1 MEDKQLTT
9 EVEESHVDTE
19 TIATEV
25 DEVSNDDQPVNDAGT
40 DTNDTAYADAWDN
53 IDINN
58 FDVPDEVT
66 TTEATIE
73 EPQVDLNNVEAADV
87 NDIKDTL
94 NAFMTDKP
102 VLKFKGK
109 DVPVDSPDELI
120 ALAQKG
126 FLLETEMGKIKPQK
140 KLLNIIDGIPADV
153 LQAVADLHGG
163 NKAALNFL
171 KSAYGITDTQ
181 PEESFFSEEQPTE
194 TVTDYKPEVKQADPV
209 MEIWNDYIQNDPN
222 GSGKVNEVYSQ
233 IDDTFKAEI
242 YKPEVFPQFISS
254 VVSGEF
260 DNVYPIAMK
269 EKAINPTLTWLQAY
283 SLAAGKVGV
292 QAPEA
297 KKPTK
302 SVETPTAQ
310 KQSRKVSQTAA
321 YDRVWEDDS
330 YFQEL
335 EKEIFKF

>member
-1 MEDKQLTT
+1 MTEEQLTT

-19 TIATEV
+19 TITT
-25 DEVSNDDQPVNDAGT
+25 DDMEVSNDDQPADTGT

-58 FDVPDEVT
+58 FDVPEETT
-66 TTEATIE
+66 TTEVQ
-73 EPQVDLNNVEAADV
+73 EPQVDLNTVETADV

-163 NKAALNFL
+163 NKSALNFL
-171 KSAYGITDTQ
+171 KDTYGIVEKQSEDGFFNESQ
-181 PEESFFSEEQPTE
+181 PE
-194 TVTDYKPEVKQADPV
+194 VVNDYKPEVKQTDPV
-209 MEIWNDYIQNDPN
+209 MEIWNDFIQNDPN
-222 GSGKVNEVYSQ
+222 GSGKVNDVYAQ
-233 IDDTFKAEI
+233 LDDNFKSEI

-254 VVSGEF
+254 VVTGEF

-283 SLAAGKVGV
+283 SLAASKVGV

-297 KKPTK
+297 KKPPK
-302 SVETPTAQ
+302 AVETPTTQ
-310 KQSRKVSQTAA
+310 KQGRKVSQTAT

-330 YFQEL
+330 YFKEL